1 MAVAPLDYFP
11 LFTLFH
17 LSFLLQLG
25 QQPTK
30 EGCVY
35 SL

>member
-1 MAVAPLDYFP
+1 MAVAPLDYLP
-11 LFTLFH
+11 LFILFY

-25 QQPTK
+25 QQTTK